1 MKDEAFEKAWR
12 TSPWFGN
19 AHERTVAWSFWQA
32 ASLNQAVQAEA
43 HLHEPQT
50 AETCQAVP
58 PHARAYY
65 DNGWRYEGIK
75 GEPLKDTGQCLM
87 CEAVKQ
93 GQVVIAALRRDLE
106 NPPPDVQKK
115 VIKMLDLVSRDALK
129 EADKQGRDAALDEA
143 WEIAFHADSAP
154 NAAKEIHRL
163 REGGRK

>member
-1 MKDEAFEKAWR
+1 MSDDRCPEHNCDIAVCFEEHKMKDEAFEKAWR

-50 AETCQAVP
+50 AETCQHVP
-58 PHARAYY
+58 PHLKAFL
-65 DNGWRYEGIK
+65 GTCYE
-75 GEPLKDTGQCLM
+75 EFFTGQEPVRSCLV
-87 CEAVKQ
+87 C
-93 GQVVIAALRRDLE
+93 
-106 NPPPDVQKK
+106 
-115 VIKMLDLVSRDALK
+115 